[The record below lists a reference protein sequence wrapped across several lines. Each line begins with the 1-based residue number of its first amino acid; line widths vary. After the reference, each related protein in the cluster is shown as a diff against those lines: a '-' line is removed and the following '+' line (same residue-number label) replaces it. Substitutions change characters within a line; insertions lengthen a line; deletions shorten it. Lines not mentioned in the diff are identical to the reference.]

1 MERKVDVRPLVLLR
15 IFVPMMV
22 FFDLLRLVQ
31 LDLVTV
37 LFRPYEVGGLST
49 FTDPSAFIHNWSP
62 MWAGPVA
69 VGVTMVCMVLISLGR
84 WMRPAIILGCFAYAQ
99 LGHVYPPGDRAI
111 DRILRCVLLII
122 LFTQADQ
129 KWAWNKK
136 ERVETIPAWP
146 VDLIKWMLVMI
157 YMSAGMSKMLQ
168 QPGWLAI
175 DGMPVLFRIMT
186 DPLASNHAPESL
198 VWAYPLFIFWRLGNN
213 IFRVFRLSSI
223 DPLVPLVGDCRCFDA
238 CGNRRVYDLGNV
250 LLGDAVDLPDFTG
263 ALCIAHFGSKKV
275 WSSPCRE
282 RFLVV

>member
-1 MERKVDVRPLVLLR
+1 MERRVDVRPLVLLR

-37 LFRPYEVGGLST
+37 LFRPDEVGGLST
-49 FTDPSAFIHNWSP
+49 FTDPSAFIHNWNP

-69 VGVTMVCMVLISLGR
+69 VGVTMICMVLISLGR
-84 WMRPAIILGCFAYAQ
+84 WMRPAIILGCFLSAQ
-99 LGHVYPPGDRAI
+99 LGHIYPPGDRAI

-122 LFTQADQ
+122 LFARVDQ

-136 ERVETIPAWP
+136 ERVETIPVWP

-157 YMSAGMSKMLQ
+157 YMAAGISKMLQ
-168 QPGWLAI
+168 QPGWLSI

-198 VWAYPLFIFWRLGNN
+198 VWAYPLFIFGGWMT
-213 IFRVFRLSSI
+213 IFLECSAF
-223 DPLVPLVGDCRCFDA
+223 
-238 CGNRRVYDLGNV
+238 
-250 LLGDAVDLPDFTG
+250 LLLTRWCHWWAIVG
-263 ALCIAHFGSKKV
+263 ALMHVGIGVFMTLGMFSWGMLSIYPILLAPFLLRALDRKK
-275 WSSPCRE
+275 SESP
-282 RFLVV
+282 LAAGVS